1 MSRLGFKV
9 MIGNEDVSDYCI
21 YPINF
26 QFTLDD
32 ALDQAYIEL
41 RNSPVTDAYDPFTFV
56 SIKLYPQLTEYTWYI
71 SVDNCVINQKT
82 GLANHKI
89 LLIEETK
96 ILERVI
102 CRAKSFVRPLIKKY
116 DSGNTKAPIALTDE
130 TFGNVYRKYGQYF
143 GNILDPNALGTSY
156 QTSSEYIRIN
166 QVPMVYNTSDTL
178 SVYDIFSVINQG
190 NIIMASSEYHIVV
203 VNAIT
208 GAYVADSRN
217 SLSFANIPIN
227 DTYTVYAVGNWSFT
241 FSGGSSVGVKIAT
254 AIDISV
260 LSNTESTAPRELFV
274 TPVIN
279 QLLEIAEPIKRGET
293 PRFTLNQA
301 DALRYANT
309 PCAELNFANG
319 ASLWENLLEIGKVI
333 HCIPR
338 LRNSVVYFD
347 KLGDGAE
354 ITQKQLFRNH
364 ISQTSDKTSE
374 KFASHLD
381 SVVNG
386 LMNLDDEGQGAI
398 SDPFERG
405 FRTVRSEISNTDMRT
420 TVDSCIV
427 RTVEPIEK
435 VTKVTVVYS
444 NVEYDITP
452 YIYEKKEYDLLYSN
466 QGSYPYAKAYAL
478 YYVQG
483 QPNIYGLTYKEQN
496 PISPIFENYAIENIL
511 KEVSGNSLNADD
523 WEPNS
528 QGTDPTEYAPDGL
541 LNLAFN
547 VKYITSI
554 NGRVRQSK
562 RNVEDIKTVAVM
574 AFNQAANRLSSVNY
588 GKRLKG
594 EIAMMGSA
602 DVKICYKHLP
612 GNFDDVVESVGKRF
626 PYSTFGSNMYISS
639 ATIKYWGQYI
649 VTELGLTKN
658 FNQLG
663 RFVAINSAVRQFEID
678 TNVSESFFLDE
689 EYLVFSEGFS
699 EDDAPYTISN
709 GSRLRGFVLSVIS
722 GNVAANGNKV
732 TVVTATTSTELGTTL
747 RTVFLPV
754 QSLALGNSLLFNF
767 KYEDNYSAGETLVHP
782 SNKNYKLSQM
792 VPYGDALYGEAKY
805 LSIILGYD
813 SSISS
818 SNIVSA
824 GDALPLQPTG
834 FSATSLALTGDPYIV
849 NKSSRDALNVTYQ
862 IHFVTDCGLIFGEQL
877 MQGNPLVGGTISD
890 VPKNGANPIIYL
902 YSGRVN
908 EMTGESDTPH
918 IGTALLNYASYN
930 TYAQLVASGAT
941 TDDYNSWNIK
951 DVNGRVLLAKNGKFN
966 TITYYTRRK
975 IGG

>member
-1 MSRLGFKV
+1 MNIFNISINGV
-9 MIGNEDVSDYCI
+9 DVTRYAV
-21 YPINF
+21 YPFNF

-41 RNSPVTDAYDPFTFV
+41 RNTQKTDAYDAFSLVSV
-56 SIKLYPQLTEYTWYI
+56 SINDSEPTLYYI

-82 GLANHKI
+82 GLADHKL

-102 CRAKSFVRPLIKKY
+102 CRAKSFVKPLVSDYLAQKVQAN
-116 DSGNTKAPIALTDE
+116 GFEFNTVEIFNDDESFYANKMYPELSNNEDNPTYQFTNNPSAFVYAKSLLTPSQ
-130 TFGNVYRKYGQYF
+130 T
-143 GNILDPNALGTSY
+143 GTK
-156 QTSSEYIRIN
+156 
-166 QVPMVYNTSDTL
+166 L
-178 SVYDIFSVINQG
+178 SVTDVFGINISESITNYYWMLEIHENGVRVGWANQYRG
-190 NIIMASSEYHIVV
+190 ASLSSATLELS
-203 VNAIT
+203 NP
-208 GAYVADSRN
+208 GAYTLYAWMWIQTATTTHNCAAEYFIASADPTIQPPN
-217 SLSFANIPIN
+217 LTI
-227 DTYTVYAVGNWSFT
+227 TTVT
-241 FSGGSSVGVKIAT
+241 
-254 AIDISV
+254 
-260 LSNTESTAPRELFV
+260 
-274 TPVIN
+274 N
-279 QLLEIAEPIKRGET
+279 QLLEIAEPIKRGEA
-293 PRFTLNQA
+293 PRFTLNSA
-301 DALRYANT
+301 DATKYANT

-319 ASLWENLLEIGKVI
+319 ASLWENLLEIGKII

-338 LRNSVVYFD
+338 LKNNVVYFD
-347 KLGDGAE
+347 KLGSNDVLEENAFG
-354 ITQKQLFRNH
+354 TP

-435 VTKVTVVYS
+435 ITKVTVWIS
-444 NVEYDITP
+444 GVEYDITP

-483 QPNIYGLTYKEQN
+483 QPNIYGLTYKEKD
-496 PISPIFENYAIENIL
+496 PVSPIFENYAIENIL
-511 KEVSGNSLNADD
+511 KVVTGADIHLGGD
-523 WEPNS
+523 VIKD
-528 QGTDPTEYAPDGL
+528 GVTYAPLGL
-541 LNLAFN
+541 INLPFN

-554 NGRVRQSK
+554 NGRVRQVK
-562 RNVEDIKTVAVM
+562 RNVDDIKTVAVM

-602 DVKICYKHLP
+602 DVKLAFKTNNWIGIK
-612 GNFDDVVESVGKRF
+612 SAVGKIY
-626 PYSTFGSNMYISS
+626 PEKIGGSTMYISS
-639 ATIKYWGQYI
+639 VTAKMWGGYFI
-649 VTELGLTKN
+649 TELGLTKN

-663 RFVAINSAVRQFEID
+663 RFVSINSAVRQFEID
-678 TNVSESFFLDE
+678 TNVSESFFLSE
-689 EYLVFSEGFS
+689 EYLVFSEVFA
-699 EDDAPYTISN
+699 EDYAQADVRGDI
-709 GSRLRGFVLSVIS
+709 LRGYVLGVLS
-722 GNVAANGNKV
+722 GNVAANGSKV
-732 TVVTATTSTELGTTL
+732 TLVQSRTSDENNSTL
-747 RTVFLPV
+747 RAVYLPV

-767 KYEDNYSAGETLVHP
+767 KYEDNYSAGETL
-782 SNKNYKLSQM
+782 KTLAGKDYKLTQF
-792 VPYGDALYGEAKY
+792 VPYGDPLYGEAKH
-805 LSIILGYD
+805 LGYVFMYGVYPRAESVIKVGD
-813 SSISS
+813 ELPILSDFSYDIRPGSKPIFASSF
-818 SNIVSA
+818 
-824 GDALPLQPTG
+824 G
-834 FSATSLALTGDPYIV
+834 FPYIV

>member
-56 SIKLYPQLTEYTWYI
+56 STKLYPQLTEYTWYI
-71 SVDNCVINQKT
+71 SVDNCVVNQKT

-102 CRAKSFVRPLIKKY
+102 CRAKSFVRPLIKQY
-116 DSGNTKAPIALTDE
+116 GSNTKDPIALSDSE
-130 TFGNVYRKYGQYF
+130 FGDVYRQYGQHF
-143 GNILDPNALGTSY
+143 GNILDPNDLGTSY

-166 QVPMVYNTSDTL
+166 PVDTVFYTSGTINI
-178 SVYDIFSVINQG
+178 SSIFSVINTG
-190 NIIMASSEYHIVV
+190 NVVMSSSEYHMVLV
-203 VNAIT
+203 NSVTGEYVTDADNAI
-208 GAYVADSRN
+208 
-217 SLSFANIPIN
+217 SFADVHPNESYIL
-227 DTYTVYAVGNWSFT
+227 YAVGNWSFT
-241 FSGGSSVGVKIAT
+241 FSGGSSVGVRIAVSV
-254 AIDISV
+254 DLSV
-260 LSNTESTAPRELFV
+260 LNTGESAAPRDLFV
-274 TPVIN
+274 APVIN
-279 QLLEIAEPIKRGET
+279 QLLEISEPIKRGET
-293 PRFTLNQA
+293 PRFTLNSD
-301 DALRYANT
+301 DATKYANT
-309 PCAELNFANG
+309 LCAELNFANG
-319 ASLWENLLEIGKVI
+319 ASLWENLLEIGKII

-347 KLGDGAE
+347 KLGDGTE
-354 ITQKQLFRNH
+354 IIQKQLFRNH

-386 LMNLDDEGQGAI
+386 LMNLDDEGQGSI
-398 SDPFERG
+398 SDPFEGG

-427 RTVEPIEK
+427 RTVEPIEMI
-435 VTKVTVVYS
+435 TKVTVWIS
-444 NVEYDITP
+444 GIEYDITP
-452 YIYEKKEYDLLYSN
+452 YIYEKKEYDLLYST

-483 QPNIYGLTYKEQN
+483 QPNIYGLTYKEKD
-496 PISPIFENYAIENIL
+496 PVSSIFENYAIENIL
-511 KEVSGNSLNADD
+511 KEVSGIDGLIGEDVTED
-523 WEPNS
+523 G
-528 QGTDPTEYAPDGL
+528 GTYAPLGL
-541 LNLAFN
+541 INLPFN

-554 NGRVRQSK
+554 NGRVRQAK
-562 RNVEDIKTVAVM
+562 RNVDDIKTVAVM

-602 DVKICYKHLP
+602 EVKVCYKHRP

-663 RFVAINSAVRQFEID
+663 RFVSINSAVRQFEID
-678 TNVSESFFLDE
+678 TNVSESFFIDE

-699 EDDAPYTISN
+699 EDDALYTISN
-709 GSRLRGFVLSVIS
+709 GSRLRGFVLNVIS

-732 TVVTATTSTELGTTL
+732 TVVTATTSSETNSDL
-747 RTVFLPV
+747 RTVALPV

-767 KYEDNYSAGETLVHP
+767 KYEDNYSAGETLRTL
-782 SNKNYKLSQM
+782 NDKDYKLTQL
-792 VPYGDALYGEAKY
+792 VPYGDPLYGEAKY
-805 LSIILGYD
+805 LGFILGYD
-813 SSISS
+813 ASISPN
-818 SNIVSA
+818 NIITA
-824 GDALPLQPTG
+824 ADALPLQPTG

-877 MQGNPLVGGTISD
+877 MQGNPLVGGTIAD

-908 EMTGESDTPH
+908 EMTGESDDPPY
-918 IGTALLNYASYN
+918 GTALLNYASYG

-941 TDDYNSWNIK
+941 KDDYNSWNIK

-966 TITYYTRRK
+966 TINYYTRRK